1 MAPLRSWL
9 IVGLGC
15 CLVFALWGVGTVS
28 GVSSSGSVEHPHATI
43 GTENTVVPT
52 HRSSTTE
59 TTATVVQTSADN
71 TSSVAA
77 DGATVKPGETVTTEI
92 AAQNTV
98 TTTMGPPDSWA
109 VVDHKEDAVSQ
120 TVGGDPD
127 WVWFNFQN
135 VSTPV
140 THRSPESDSPGT
152 DEVGRQATGK
162 SRLGTVTPTVTMR
175 SDSNAT
181 ANFIVSDLSAKKIVV
196 DNGDT
201 TALLATIANTGN
213 QQGTQT
219 VTFEVEGFQDS
230 ETVTIAGGE
239 QTQVTFTIDTTEI
252 ESGNW
257 EFVVSTDDDSVAGT
271 LSVQGSAPA
280 EFSLRDLSPS
290 STTVEQGEEV
300 SVSMTVE
307 NTGGKNATK
316 PLTLSVGEQ
325 TGSQDVRLTAGS
337 SERRTFVINTGS
349 LSPDEYTITAT
360 TDDDSV
366 SGTLTVRPPPDP
378 AQFSITN
385 FSPER
390 GTVQQGK
397 SYTVSATI
405 ENVGDT
411 EGTQTIEFAVGESR
425 NTQEI
430 TLASGEQTTVD
441 FTAESDGL
449 SGEQMLSVST
459 ANDSAEGTLTVD
471 VPQPAQ
477 FQVTTVNQSHQ
488 SVEMSD
494 TVQVLAM
501 IENTGDQDGTETVT
515 LEVGEL
521 EKDRPVRLAGGER
534 TQVQFSIDT
543 AELSDGEWTYTVST
557 ADDSGSETFT
567 IRPTEET
574 PDEES
579 TPTATET
586 PGTDGPTE
594 PEPTPEDEVTPTTE
608 DNESSGLMQMLF
620 IGGGGIAVVF
630 GAYAL
635 SRRSGDESAAGGGTG
650 SSPGRG
656 NESNAA
662 EHDGTGTQ
670 GTAADTAPSDT
681 GSGVGSTA
689 TDSTDSESAR
699 RDSTGG
705 TDPIPS
711 LAYDE
716 INKGKLIGSGGNA
729 DVYHAT
735 ARTGAEQLELAL
747 KEPRVSGTLHT
758 EAVDRLLNEAEI
770 WQSLDDHEHIVD
782 VVEYGSQPLPWI
794 AMEYMD
800 AGHLGERTGRL
811 PVDQGL
817 WTAVAVTK
825 ALRHAHDRGV
835 AHLDLK
841 PSNILFESVE
851 DGWDTPKVADWGL
864 SKHLLEHSKS
874 IEGMSPH
881 YAAPEQFDAEAYGS
895 TDHSTDIYQLGAVFY
910 DLFTGRPPFEGKPF
924 EVMNK
929 IQNQEPTPPS
939 EIADVPPA
947 LDEILLT
954 AMATEKENR
963 YEHVLYLRDE
973 LQSLWEE

>member
-9 IVGLGC
+9 TVGLGFC
-15 CLVFALWGVGTVS
+15 IVFALWGVGTAS
-28 GVSSSGSVEHPHATI
+28 GVSNSGSVEDPHGTV
-43 GTENTVVPT
+43 GTENTIVPT
-52 HRSSTTE
+52 HRY
-59 TTATVVQTSADN
+59 SA
-71 TSSVAA
+71 
-77 DGATVKPGETVTTEI
+77 TEI
-92 AAQNTV
+92 GAQNAV
-98 TTTMGPPDSWA
+98 GWS
-109 VVDHKEDAVSQ
+109 VVDRNPLGRDVVTRLETISAGSGRDTGVLGEHVVTESRLS
-120 TVGGDPD
+120 GYPD
-127 WVWFNFQN
+127 WVWSNFQN
-135 VSTPV
+135 VSTP
-140 THRSPESDSPGT
+140 HRSPESYSPET
-152 DEVGRQATGK
+152 DEVGGQATGE
-162 SRLGTVTPTVTMR
+162 SRLETATPTVQP
-175 SDSNAT
+175 DSNAS
-181 ANFIVSDLSAKKIVV
+181 ANFILDDLSAKKIVV

-201 TALLATIANTGN
+201 TAVLATITNIGD
-213 QQGTQT
+213 QQETQT
-219 VTFEVEGFQDS
+219 VTLEVEGFQDS
-230 ETVTIAGGE
+230 ETVTLAGGG
-239 QTQVTFTIDTTEI
+239 QTQVTFAIDTTEI

-257 EFVVSTDDDSVAGT
+257 EFVVSTEDDSVVGT
-271 LSVQGSAPA
+271 LSVEGSAPA
-280 EFSLRDLSPS
+280 EFSLSDLSPS
-290 STTVEQGEEV
+290 SATVKQGEEV
-300 SVSMTVE
+300 SVSVIVE

-325 TGSQDVRLTAGS
+325 TGSQDVRLTAGGS
-337 SERRTFVINTGS
+337 KRRTFVIDTGGI
-349 LSPDEYTITAT
+349 SPGKYTITAT

-378 AQFSITN
+378 AQFTIID

-390 GTVQQGK
+390 VTVQQGE

-425 NTQEI
+425 NTQEV

-441 FTAESDGL
+441 FTGETDDL
-449 SGEQMLSVST
+449 SGEQTLSVST

-471 VPQPAQ
+471 VPKPAQ
-477 FQVTTVNQSHQ
+477 FQVTNVDQSHQ
-488 SVEMSD
+488 SVEMGG
-494 TVQVLAM
+494 TVQVLAT
-501 IENTGDQDGTETVT
+501 IENVGDQDATETVT
-515 LEVGEL
+515 LDVGEL
-521 EKDRPVRLAGGER
+521 DKTRPVRLAGGEQ

-543 AELSDGEWTYTVST
+543 AELGDGEWTHTVST

-567 IRPTEET
+567 IQPTEQT
-574 PDEES
+574 PEEEP
-579 TPTATET
+579 TPAATET
-586 PGTDGPTE
+586 QPGDDTPTE
-594 PEPTPEDEVTPTTE
+594 REPTPEDESTPTTE
-608 DNESSGLMQMLF
+608 DNESSGMMQMLL

-630 GAYAL
+630 GVYVL
-635 SRRSGDESAAGGGTG
+635 SRRNGDESATGGGNE
-650 SSPGRG
+650 SSPRRP

-662 EHDGTGTQ
+662 EHEGTGTR
-670 GTAADTAPSDT
+670 GTAAETAPPGT
-681 GSGVGSTA
+681 GSAGESTA

-699 RDSTGG
+699 RDSAVGMDT
-705 TDPIPS
+705 TPS
-711 LAYDE
+711 LTYDE

-735 ARTGAEQLELAL
+735 AKTGKDQLELAL

-954 AMATEKENR
+954 AMATEKEDR

-973 LQSLWEE
+973 LQDLWEG